1 MEGGGDICEVC
12 QENIRAEAVGRH
24 KKIARE
30 VPQKAAQVRIR
41 ERKGVKKDTTSPPP
55 PHSEEEEKKPRDFKS
70 MAEYLDY
77 LKKKQ

>member
-12 QENIRAEAVGRH
+12 QENIRAEAMGRQ

-30 VPQKAAQVRIR
+30 ASPKATQLRVRG
-41 ERKGVKKDTTSPPP
+41 RKGAKGKTSLPQTQ
-55 PHSEEEEKKPRDFKS
+55 SVQEEKKPRDFKS

-77 LKKKQ
+77 LKKKKQ